1 MSPSDAPTGTG
12 RVPPA
17 LRQDVPVAVL
27 LVGSW
32 LALGAG
38 GLAHVVV
45 GLVFVAVAAR
55 HLATRPVSPAAL
67 GRAVRDRTREAS
79 DRRRAAASVTLV
91 TVAALMT
98 VSGLLQWAG
107 VTAAVPVHVAT
118 SALTIVVAAGHV
130 WRRRAALKARG
141 RPRSRC
147 RAAPA
152 AGTGA

>member
-1 MSPSDAPTGTG
+1 MPPSDTPAGAA
-12 RVPPA
+12 RVSPA

-45 GLVFVAVAAR
+45 GLAFVAAAGW

-67 GRAVRDRTREAS
+67 VRAVRDRTREGSA
-79 DRRRAAASVTLV
+79 RRRAAASVALV
-91 TVAALMT
+91 TAAALMT

-118 SALTIVVAAGHV
+118 SALTILVAAGHV
-130 WRRRAALKARG
+130 WRRRRALSARVR
-141 RPRSRC
+141 RPRGSH
-147 RAAPA
+147 AAPG
-152 AGTGA
+152 AGS